1 MWLAG
6 QELTGTRGAFDCPM
20 KSARLFLAVI
30 LVAAAVQ
37 AAEPFNLTLP
47 TGFGAFTSQT
57 QMAGK
62 IEVTNWISK
71 SPTGEAI
78 VVTMSKFSGKIL
90 DANKLFASTR
100 DGLVKSQNL
109 TLDSE
114 EKVAGTPASER
125 LSYHS
130 GSNAFLRSRL
140 IASGDRLFQVLYVGH
155 TPEQRDNPA
164 VGTMLD
170 SFAINAQ

>member
-1 MWLAG
+1 MKLANC
-6 QELTGTRGAFDCPM
+6 L
-20 KSARLFLAVI
+20 LATI
-30 LVAAAVQ
+30 LIAAAAQ

-47 TGFGAFTSQT
+47 TGFGAFTKQT
-57 QMAGK
+57 QQAGK

-90 DANKLFASTR
+90 DPNKLFASTR

-114 EKVAGTPASER
+114 EKLAGPPASER
-125 LSYHS
+125 LSYHA
-130 GSNAFLRSRL
+130 GSNVFLRSRL
-140 IASGDRLFQVLYVGH
+140 IASDDRLFQVLYVGH
-155 TPEQRDNPA
+155 STEQRDNPA
-164 VGTMLD
+164 VASMLD
-170 SFAINAQ
+170 NFTINAQ

>member
-1 MWLAG
+1 MKLANC
-6 QELTGTRGAFDCPM
+6 L
-20 KSARLFLAVI
+20 LATI
-30 LVAAAVQ
+30 LITAAAQ
-37 AAEPFNLTLP
+37 AAEPFNVTLP
-47 TGFGAFTSQT
+47 TGFGAFTKQT
-57 QMAGK
+57 QTAGK

-71 SPTGEAI
+71 SPTGEAV

-90 DANKLFASTR
+90 DPTKLFASTR

-114 EKVAGTPASER
+114 EKIAGPPASER

-140 IASGDRLFQVLYVGH
+140 IAADDRLFQVLYVGH
-155 TPEQRDNPA
+155 TTEQRDNPA
-164 VGTMLD
+164 VAAMID

>member
-1 MWLAG
+1 
-6 QELTGTRGAFDCPM
+6 M
-20 KSARLFLAVI
+20 KSTRLFLATI
-30 LVAAAVQ
+30 LIAAAAQ
-37 AAEPFNLTLP
+37 AAEPFNVTLP
-47 TGFGAFTSQT
+47 TGFGAFTKQT
-57 QMAGK
+57 QTAGK

-71 SPTGEAI
+71 SPTGEAV

-90 DANKLFASTR
+90 DPAKLFASTR

-140 IASGDRLFQVLYVGH
+140 IAADDRLFQVLYVGH
-155 TPEQRDNPA
+155 TTEQRDNPA
-164 VGTMLD
+164 VAAMID